1 MKRLKRVERGR
12 NCSLS
17 LFPPPIIIP
26 RGGKPPPCFPTFPTR
41 LELRSDVINYD
52 IEALFFTKALVP
64 ASIATFPFFFLSLFF
79 FLLGGWKWKSC
90 SSTSG
95 GFCLAL
101 NGVRGLI
108 GYGWTTRRDFWWRI
122 RFVGGRFYVKLG
134 RDCGGWYLFRN
145 FSLDQSIIC
154 LFPSLQDLCV
164 CCVLTFLFEQSWI
177 STLVRKSEET

>member
-64 ASIATFPFFFLSLFF
+64 ASIATFPFFFSLSV
-79 FLLGGWKWKSC
+79 FLSARRLKMKIVFLDVWWILPRSKRSERI
-90 SSTSG
+90 
-95 GFCLAL
+95 
-101 NGVRGLI
+101 N
-108 GYGWTTRRDFWWRI
+108 GWTTRRDFWWRI
-122 RFVGGRFYVKLG
+122 RFVGGGFYVKLG

>member
-17 LFPPPIIIP
+17 LSSH
-26 RGGKPPPCFPTFPTR
+26 R
-41 LELRSDVINYD
+41 RSSSPEEENLLPVSQHFQRVSSW
-52 IEALFFTKALVP
+52 EATWLITISKLFFSRKLWSLLRLP
-64 ASIATFPFFFLSLFF
+64 LSLFFSLSLFF

-122 RFVGGRFYVKLG
+122 RFVGGGFYVKLG

-154 LFPSLQDLCV
+154 LFSSLQDLCV
-164 CCVLTFLFEQSWI
+164 FVAF
-177 STLVRKSEET
+177 